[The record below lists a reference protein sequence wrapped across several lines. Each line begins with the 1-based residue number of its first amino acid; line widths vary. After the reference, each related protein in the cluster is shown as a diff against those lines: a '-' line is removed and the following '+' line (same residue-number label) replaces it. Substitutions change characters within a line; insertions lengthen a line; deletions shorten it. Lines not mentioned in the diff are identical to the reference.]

1 MGKRVTLEDFAR
13 YRFLRR
19 EILRLG
25 RQIVALRRRRGQ
37 IVSDSVTGSSP
48 EPPYT
53 QHSIRIVGLVDNAD
67 RIAEKERRLA
77 AYEAEART
85 LGKRLA
91 EFLRF
96 VADEEVR
103 ETLELYYIDGL
114 RYRDIPA
121 ALGLVGDGSTQIKA
135 ARKYVSKRQAV
146 KPAPPCNF

>member
-1 MGKRVTLEDFAR
+1 MGKRVTLENFAR

-25 RQIVALRRRRGQ
+25 RQIAALERRRGQ
-37 IVSDSVTGSSP
+37 VVSDSVTGSSP

-53 QHSIRIVGLVDNAD
+53 QHSIRIVGLVDNAG

-91 EFLRF
+91 EFLRS

-103 ETLELYYIDGL
+103 ETLELYYIDG
-114 RYRDIPA
+114 RKYREIPEL
-121 ALGLVGDGSTQIKA
+121 LGLDGDGSVVIRK
-135 ARKYVSKRQAV
+135 ARKYLNKEET
-146 KPAPPCNF
+146 K